1 MQTCVCERQRE
12 RKEEKTRRYPQKL
25 RNFCFIFF
33 FVKTL
38 ISGKFFFSFT
48 NVHFQ
53 CHLLYTKEVEAIES
67 RKIADHHTSM
77 IVEPSL
83 IYSAKHIQLST

>member
-12 RKEEKTRRYPQKL
+12 EKKKKL
-25 RNFCFIFF
+25 EDIHKSYAIFALYFFCEDIDQW
-33 FVKTL
+33 
-38 ISGKFFFSFT
+38 KFFFSFT

-53 CHLLYTKEVEAIES
+53 CHCLYTKEVEAIES